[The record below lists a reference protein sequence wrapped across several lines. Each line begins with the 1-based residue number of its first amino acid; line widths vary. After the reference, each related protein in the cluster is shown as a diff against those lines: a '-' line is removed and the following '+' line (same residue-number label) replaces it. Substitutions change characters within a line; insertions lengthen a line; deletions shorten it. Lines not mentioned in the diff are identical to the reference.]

1 MLLWHDYTLQC
12 ITIKFS
18 ITPNLYQNDH
28 TCTCHRRVVSPSLTF
43 VKVFVKPNW
52 SWARLISIML
62 ATSYQYI
69 TPGTGIST
77 QENYTEIISTHGHA
91 TYINKNMHLQENKI
105 GHRVRWVGLG
115 WRDLWQRSKDT
126 SRLTFCVPR
135 FI

>member
-77 QENYTEIISTHGHA
+77 QENYWN
-91 TYINKNMHLQENKI
+91 YIDTWTCNIYKQKHLQENKI

-115 WRDLWQRSKDT
+115 WRDLWQRSEDT